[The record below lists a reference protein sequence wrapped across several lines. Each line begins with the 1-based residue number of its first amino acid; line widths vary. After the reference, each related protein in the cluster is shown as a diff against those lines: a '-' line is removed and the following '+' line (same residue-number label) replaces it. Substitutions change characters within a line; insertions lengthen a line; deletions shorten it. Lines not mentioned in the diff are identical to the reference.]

1 MKNLKPPAALFLI
14 TVASGMM
21 MGSSSLLPLG
31 LGLSLFIPAL
41 FIYSY
46 INGGA
51 PITLLSLAIAV
62 IVILAANRDAV
73 LDVTS
78 IALLGPVYLLLK
90 RTGVSAAVLGGAFLL
105 TLFTAL
111 EETLIGLPPEVKK
124 EFAQV
129 SNYRYS
135 LYFLSSAIYSIFTYG
150 VANWIVK
157 ELPPV
162 TEIRFGFWNV
172 VLFTLS
178 AIATLLGKGDLKIV
192 AVNILLASITLFIV
206 QGISVFLWFF
216 PKLST
221 TWKLITGLLIFI
233 FPPGFF
239 LTTLF
244 LGLLDQKLNFRKLK
258 GGKEDGGNPS

>member
-1 MKNLKPPAALFLI
+1 MRNLKPPVALFFL
-14 TVASGMM
+14 TVASGLM

-46 INGGA
+46 TNGGA
-51 PITLLSLAIAV
+51 PVTLLLSVLAV
-62 IVILAANRDAV
+62 LTVFVLSKSAV
-73 LDVTS
+73 LDVIS
-78 IALLGPVYLLLK
+78 MILLAPVYLLLK
-90 RTGVSAAVLGGAFLL
+90 RTGASAAVLGGALLL

-111 EETLIGLPPEVKK
+111 EETLIGLPPEVKR
-124 EFAQV
+124 EFAEV
-129 SNYRYS
+129 SKYRYS
-135 LYFLSSAIYSIFTYG
+135 IYFLSSTIYSTFTYG

-172 VLFTLS
+172 LLFTIS
-178 AIATLLGKGDLKIV
+178 AIATLLGKGDLKV
-192 AVNILLASITLFIV
+192 AAVNVLVVSITLFIV

-258 GGKEDGGNPS
+258 GGKEDGSNPS